1 MNQNQPFVLELAMRV
16 AQLHRAGESSKA
28 LWLRKQRQAM
38 TIDDDQLK
46 QALAVLYGLP
56 DQSPEGM
63 EDWVRKQYLS
73 DGKRNG
79 YLVDADDTAPFWLL
93 AAKAHTHYGDLKQQA
108 S

>member
-46 QALAVLYGLP
+46 RALAVLYGLP
-56 DQSPEGM
+56 DQSPE
-63 EDWVRKQYLS
+63 RPTLT
-73 DGKRNG
+73 
-79 YLVDADDTAPFWLL
+79 TA
-93 AAKAHTHYGDLKQQA
+93 T
-108 S
+108 

>member
-1 MNQNQPFVLELAMRV
+1 MNRNQPFVLELALRL
-16 AQLHRAGESSKA
+16 AQLHRAGDSRKA

-38 TIDDDQLK
+38 TVDDDQLK
-46 QALAVLYGLP
+46 QALAVLYSLP

-63 EDWVRKQYLS
+63 EDWVRMQYLS

-79 YLVDADDTAPFWLL
+79 YLMNADDTEPFWLL
-93 AAKAHTHYGDLKQQA
+93 AAKAHTHYVDLKQQA

>member
-1 MNQNQPFVLELAMRV
+1 MAAEATPGN
-16 AQLHRAGESSKA
+16 
-28 LWLRKQRQAM
+28 
-38 TIDDDQLK
+38 DDQLK

-73 DGKRNG
+73 DGKKNG

-93 AAKAHTHYGDLKQQA
+93 TAKAHTHYGDLKQQA